1 MDYIEFQYSG
11 GLKLEKITISKNS
24 IVSIQKP
31 VSEKHGC
38 IISLANGEKYPLK
51 ESYENVISI
60 LKD

>member
-11 GLKLEKITISKNS
+11 GLKLEKITVNKNS
-24 IVSIQKP
+24 IISIQKP

-38 IISLANGEKYPLK
+38 IISLSNGEKYPLK